1 VYMYVCTCVFCIHA
15 CMYHADMCEKTL
27 RDEGF
32 TDEEL
37 QDETAVLLVQTAYVL
52 QLQNE
57 EDQAF
62 NIYTDVLNRK

>member
-1 VYMYVCTCVFCIHA
+1 
-15 CMYHADMCEKTL
+15 MYHADMCEKTL